1 MDPELLKQRQAFMK
15 KARENLNVSKP
26 INKRQLSPILKE
38 SQSSSS
44 NMYKVK
50 KNINSSSFEYKAVQ
64 QPNNTTTSKF
74 AIVTR
79 FMKYMKERHLQGDD
93 HLLTVDEALDE
104 MNERSTQPQIVKW
117 LVEEAL
123 PKNPKIEIINNR
135 YRFKP
140 KYDIRNRKELRALL
154 EDHFQTGKG
163 NIPLNEIKECYAE
176 AEKHVNKLGEL
187 VHKFV
192 RSTDK
197 EMILSANIPILDF
210 EPLAEKDR
218 FRQIFH
224 TINVDTIPNQKIEE
238 FLKHH
243 EFGIISGDSHISNTS
258 QLKRPSGTKRKRKVK
273 LRSNAHMESILE
285 DYGNHWP
292 MKPLPLFGFQICVCV
307 SGVICLWG
315 GDSCRRFWCSVSLSS
330 IFSPLFEIVLY
341 V

>member
-15 KARENLNVSKP
+15 KARDNLNVSKP
-26 INKRQLSPILKE
+26 INKRQSSPVLKDT
-38 SQSSSS
+38 QSSTS
-44 NMYKVK
+44 NGYKVK
-50 KNINSSSFEYKAVQ
+50 KSISSSNFDFKVA
-64 QPNNTTTSKF
+64 QPQTNTTTSKF

-93 HLLTVDEALDE
+93 HPLTVDEALDE
-104 MNERSTQPQIVKW
+104 MNERSTQSQIVKW

-140 KYDIRNRKELRALL
+140 KYDIRNRKELRLLL
-154 EDHFQTGKG
+154 EDHFYNGKG
-163 NIPLNEIKECYAE
+163 NIPLNEIKECYPE
-176 AEKHVNKLGEL
+176 AEKHVNKLGDF

-197 EMILSANIPILDF
+197 EIILCANIPILDF

-224 TINVDTIPNQKIEE
+224 TINVDTVPNQKIEE

-243 EFGIISGDSHISNTS
+243 EFGIISGVSQISNTNL
-258 QLKRPSGTKRKRKVK
+258 LKRPSGNKRKRKVK
-273 LRSNAHMESILE
+273 LKSNAHLESILE
-285 DYGNHWP
+285 DYGDH
-292 MKPLPLFGFQICVCV
+292 
-307 SGVICLWG
+307 
-315 GDSCRRFWCSVSLSS
+315 
-330 IFSPLFEIVLY
+330 
-341 V
+341 